1 MCTCLLG
8 HGLPTTKA
16 CPPSPTPAP
25 ASCQPTAV
33 PREATGQC
41 GLRAARSGSPLV
53 SVSAALGTS
62 NSSLCGTMGS
72 SSAPSSAA
80 YTGAISARY
89 CSSSNIRQM
98 SSSGTLLTSTGKGN
112 YHLQVCEIECVR
124 VTVYAREQ
132 MQGRWCVCES
142 RHELVCVREQAGAA
156 VCARAGT
163 S

>member
-33 PREATGQC
+33 PREATGHC

-98 SSSGTLLTSTGKGN
+98 SSSGTLLTSASAAKD
-112 YHLQVCEIECVR
+112 
-124 VTVYAREQ
+124 
-132 MQGRWCVCES
+132 S
-142 RHELVCVREQAGAA
+142 RKSLSRSSRSPMASSFINLSGCDSSEFLPLAGGSGHAA
-156 VCARAGT
+156 QPERCL
-163 S
+163 